1 MNSWGLMCMP
11 HWAPAI
17 DNAKVNTPDEMSSTP
32 NRAVGLVH
40 KTPGAPMRKSTR
52 GRDTALSCKRRFDFY
67 APEFGDVHR
76 ADGVDT
82 VANEDLKD
90 AERSA
95 LVDAEAPIDADDIGP
110 PQ

>member
-1 MNSWGLMCMP
+1 MP

-17 DNAKVNTPDEMSSTP
+17 DNAKVETQGDMSSTTAIVFTP
-32 NRAVGLVH
+32 NRAVGLDK
-40 KTPGAPMRKSTR
+40 KTPGAPVRKSTR

-82 VANEDLKD
+82 VANEEWKD
-90 AERSA
+90 AERST
-95 LVDAEAPIDADDIGP
+95 LVDAEAPIDADAIGP
-110 PQ
+110 ST